1 MTAAF
6 RERSSTAP
14 KIRVVIA
21 DDHAVFR
28 LGIKMLLEA
37 ERDIVVVGEA
47 DTGIAVQQVVVETQP
62 DVVLMDI
69 SMPITDGVS
78 ATREILRVKPDTGV
92 IILTMHQEEGHLF
105 QALRAGARG
114 YLLKTSNSSDVVA
127 AVRAVYSGASLMDP
141 IVTAKIIDEFSRLS
155 HRAGMTEGIGALS
168 ETEVRLL
175 RLVAAGLSNKEI
187 ADKMSY
193 AERTIKNR
201 LSVLFGKIN
210 VRDRTQAAVYAIT
223 HGVMPQE

>member
-1 MTAAF
+1 MTEAV
-6 RERSSTAP
+6 
-14 KIRVVIA
+14 IRIVVA
-21 DDHAVFR
+21 DDHSLFR
-28 LGIKMLLEA
+28 QGIKTILEA
-37 ERDIVVVGEA
+37 EGDMQVVGEA
-47 DTGIAVQQVVVETQP
+47 STGIDVQQTVAETMP

-92 IILTMHQEEGHLF
+92 IILTMHEEEGHLF

-114 YLLKTSNSSDVVA
+114 YLLKTSKSTDVVA
-127 AVRAVYSGASLMDP
+127 AVRAVHSGASLMDP
-141 IVTAKIIDEFSRLS
+141 VVTAKVLNEFSRLYD
-155 HRAGMTEGIGALS
+155 RAGVTEGLGSLN
-168 ETEVRLL
+168 ETELRLL
-175 RLVAAGLSNKEI
+175 RLVAGGLSNREI
-187 ADKMSY
+187 ADKTSY

-223 HGVMPQE
+223 HGVLPEQAE